1 MEHYERKVFY
11 SRDDGGWIAIAPELP
26 GCSAFGE
33 SPEAALQELE
43 VVMEGWLEVAK
54 EIRRPTPQPIAD
66 QDLQGR
72 ILLRVPKTLQKELKR
87 DAAQEGVSVN
97 QYAVYLLSKA
107 RAEAHPRA
115 GGLVAD
121 RRALRA
127 VIGKKR
133 AVKRKFG
140 RSKN

>member
-11 SRDDGGWIAIAPELP
+11 SREDGGWIAVAPELP

-33 SPEAALQELE
+33 SPGEALKELGIA
-43 VVMEGWLEVAK
+43 MKGWLEVAE
-54 EIRRPTPQPIAD
+54 EIGRRAPQPLAD

-72 ILLRVPKTLQKELKR
+72 ILLRIPKTLQKELKK
-87 DAAQEGVSVN
+87 DAAEEGVSVN

-115 GGLVAD
+115 GGMVAD
-121 RRALRA
+121 GGLRLKPSRRARSRRA
-127 VIGKKR
+127 AR
-133 AVKRKFG
+133 AAG
-140 RSKN
+140 